1 MEQNKQR
8 KAFYIVISILISAFI
23 WFYVSY
29 SESVTVSV
37 DNVPVD
43 FLNEETTLAERGL
56 MVLDEDDI
64 TVDLMLR
71 LPRSLVFRLDPDKVR
86 VVADL
91 STVTS
96 PGKQSITFMILYP
109 NGISSTSVSVD
120 SPSMRTVQVQI
131 GELSRKN
138 VEVRCKVVGNVAE
151 GFTAGT
157 LRMLPAQL
165 EVRGQQVDI
174 MQVNY
179 AQVTLNITDA
189 TATIVEL
196 LDYELY
202 DFNDQ
207 VIRNSNIHPVS
218 DQIQITLPVMSAK
231 EVPLVIRF
239 EEAPGAR
246 LADLD
251 YSLEP
256 KSVMLSGDADAVNA
270 IDEIVLGSISL
281 DQLGMQESFSYPIE
295 LPAGVSNL
303 SGVDTAALE
312 LRWRDRETVTLEATR
327 FDYENLGAD
336 GEISVVTSTLPVTLC
351 GNASDIA
358 AVTADDIRVIADLSD
373 IADASGS
380 YTVPARVSVQG
391 YDLGAVGNY
400 EVTVHINSR
409 G

>member
-109 NGISSTSVSVD
+109 NGISSTSVAVD